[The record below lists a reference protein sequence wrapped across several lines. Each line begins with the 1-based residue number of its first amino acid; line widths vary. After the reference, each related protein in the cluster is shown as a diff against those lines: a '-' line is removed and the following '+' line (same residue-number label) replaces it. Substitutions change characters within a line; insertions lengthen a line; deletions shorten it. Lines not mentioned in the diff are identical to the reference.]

1 MGSVRK
7 AVYYCSVS
15 KGVQLLY
22 TYNGGDHEIEN
33 LAALCLERVPPFH
46 KWYFQTMAKK
56 TFGFLMESEG
66 YVYFAIVDEG
76 FGNVKVLRFL
86 EQLKDEFRKVAKKG
100 SCWTMSNLNSLC
112 LQGDLVPVIS
122 PCNDASRQIE
132 GGASTNAL
140 LLGKQ
145 SRIEKKKMNDHVIAM
160 RDAEVEEHRKSTE
173 LVKVDPGVID
183 TSDQGT
189 AVSPI
194 MSQKEL
200 CLVRSMTSSQNFQKR
215 WCRHVRVVL
224 AVDAVVCLVLFVIWL
239 IICDGTKCL
248 H

>member
-15 KGVQLLY
+15 KGGQLLY
-22 TYNGGDHEIEN
+22 AYNGGDHEIEN

-56 TFGFLMESEG
+56 TFGFLMEGEG

-76 FGNVKVLRFL
+76 LGNAKVLRFL
-86 EQLKDEFRKVAKKG
+86 EQLKDEFRRVAKRG

-112 LQGDLVPVIS
+112 LQGELLPVIS
-122 PCNDASRQIE
+122 PCNNATAQIE

-140 LLGKQ
+140 LLGKP
-145 SRIEKKKMNDHVIAM
+145 SRQEKKKMKDHVISM
-160 RDAEVEEHRKSTE
+160 RDAELEEHRKSTE
-173 LVKVDPGVID
+173 RVKVDSEVVD
-183 TSDQGT
+183 MNNQGT
-189 AVSPI
+189 SAPPI

-215 WCRHVRVVL
+215 WCRHVRIVL
-224 AVDAVVCLVLFVIWL
+224 AIDALVCLVLFVIWL
-239 IICDGTKCL
+239 IICEGTKCL